1 MNRLERL
8 IETVA
13 PQWAADRAR
22 ARHHVAAYEAAR
34 KTRTHKAEKSQ
45 GSGELVNRLSAR
57 SIREQARHLDEN
69 HDLAR
74 GVLNVL
80 QTRCIGAYGIMVQ
93 PQIKRLG
100 GGLHKEFIREVEMR
114 RRQWNRRPEVTR
126 QLTYSRLERLAFRT
140 WLRDGEFLTVTHIGS
155 IPGLK
160 HASATPLSL
169 EMLEIDFLADNVDL
183 SGGIE
188 MNAWGQPTRLK
199 LYKGHPNGVVPSYET
214 KWVSADIVIH
224 PRIVERF
231 HTLRGMSALA
241 SVITR
246 LADIKDYE
254 ESERIAARV
263 AARLAAYIKKGDPQS
278 YEPTRDEKGNPV
290 TTARELEITSG
301 MVFDDLLPG
310 EDVGIIESS
319 RPSALL
325 PPFRDA
331 MLRAVSTGTRA
342 GYSSVSKNY
351 NGTYSAQRQELVE
364 NMDEYG
370 IIAAE
375 FIDQFSR
382 PIHELQLLTSLSS
395 GLKVPPDVDL
405 DTLFDADYLIPP
417 MPWIKPTDEIQAKKD
432 EIRAG
437 LSSRSEHIRAR
448 GKNPEDVV
456 DEIDRERADDVA
468 RGLVFDSDAGNDKAP
483 ASAEQKPAANADKKT
498 EVDNAD
504 DRPDAENA

>member
-22 ARHHVAAYEAAR
+22 ARNLVAAYEAAR
-34 KTRTHKAEKSQ
+34 KSRTHKAEKSQ
-45 GSGELVNRLSAR
+45 GSGELVNRMSAR

-80 QTRCIGAYGIMVQ
+80 QTRCIGQYGVTVQ

-100 GGLHKEFIREVEMR
+100 GGLHKEFIRALEAR

-126 QLTYSRLERLAFRT
+126 QFTYAQLERLAFRT
-140 WLRDGEFLTVTHIGS
+140 LMRDGEVMTVTHAGNIA
-155 IPGLK
+155 GLK
-160 HASATPLSL
+160 HASPTPLSL
-169 EMLEIDFLADNVDL
+169 EMLEIDFLADDISL
-183 SGGIE
+183 GGGIE
-188 MNAWGQPTRLK
+188 VNAWGQPTRYQ
-199 LYKGHPNGVVPSYET
+199 LYKGHPSGVVPGFQT

-224 PRIVERF
+224 ARLVERF

-254 ESERIAARV
+254 ESERIAARI
-263 AARLAAYIKKGDPQS
+263 AARLAAYIKKGDPAS
-278 YEPTRDEKGNPV
+278 YEPPRDAEGKV
-290 TTARELEITSG
+290 TTTARELAIESG

-325 PPFRDA
+325 APFRDS
-331 MLRAVSTGTRA
+331 MLRAVATGTRA

-351 NGTYSAQRQELVE
+351 NGTYSSQRQELVE
-364 NMDEYG
+364 QMDEYG
-370 IIAAE
+370 IVAAD

-382 PIHELQLLTSLSS
+382 PIHELHLLTAMAS
-395 GLKVPPDVDL
+395 GLKVPADVDL

-456 DEIDRERADDVA
+456 DEIDREREDDA
-468 RGLVFDSDAGNDKAP
+468 KRGLVFDSDAGNDKAP
-483 ASAEQKPAANADKKT
+483 AAANDVKKP
-498 EVDNAD
+498 EVDDDQAGQPGADNA
-504 DRPDAENA
+504 